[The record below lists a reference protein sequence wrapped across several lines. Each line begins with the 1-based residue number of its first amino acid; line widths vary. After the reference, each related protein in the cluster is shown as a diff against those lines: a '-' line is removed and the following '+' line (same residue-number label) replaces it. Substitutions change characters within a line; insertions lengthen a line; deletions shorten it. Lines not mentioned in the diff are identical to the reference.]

1 MNLSAVL
8 NFRRIYIPSW
18 KDMVIIGVAI
28 VVDIVMNRLLDKMFP
43 MMSEKLK
50 KVILFLI
57 NLIVCIVVGLAVMF

>member
-8 NFRRIYIPSW
+8 NFRRIYLPSW
-18 KDMVIIGVAI
+18 KDLVVISVAL

-43 MMSEKLK
+43 MMSEKRK

>member
-8 NFRRIYIPSW
+8 HFRRIYIPSW
-18 KDMVIIGVAI
+18 KDLVIIGVAI
-28 VVDIVMNRLLDKMFP
+28 VINIVVNQLLDKMFP

-57 NLIVCIVVGLAVMF
+57 TLIVCIVGLSVVS

>member
-8 NFRRIYIPSW
+8 NFRRIRIRSW
-18 KDMVIIGVAI
+18 KDLVIIGVAI
-28 VVDIVMNRLLDKMFP
+28 VINIVVNQLLDKMFP

-57 NLIVCIVVGLAVMF
+57 TLIVCVVGLAVVS

>member
-8 NFRRIYIPSW
+8 NFRRIRIRSW
-18 KDMVIIGVAI
+18 KDLVIIGVAI
-28 VVDIVMNRLLDKMFP
+28 VINIVVNQLLDKMFP

-57 NLIVCIVVGLAVMF
+57 TLIVCIVGLSVVS

>member
-8 NFRRIYIPSW
+8 NFRRIRIRSW
-18 KDMVIIGVAI
+18 KDLVIIGVAI
-28 VVDIVMNRLLDKMFP
+28 VINIVVNQLLDKMFP

-57 NLIVCIVVGLAVMF
+57 TLIVCIVGLAVVS